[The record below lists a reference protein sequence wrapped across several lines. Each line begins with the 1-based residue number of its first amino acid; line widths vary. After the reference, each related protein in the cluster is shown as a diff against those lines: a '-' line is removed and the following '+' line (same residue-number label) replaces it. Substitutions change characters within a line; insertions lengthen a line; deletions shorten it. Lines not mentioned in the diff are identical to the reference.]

1 MAAQQYM
8 FIPLPGQQVQAVQ
21 PMMSQAVPV
30 MVPQQTV
37 TVSILT
43 TLIFSIGMVKRY
55 WSLPWLLV
63 VSSGWYQLIHPFKTK
78 FIHNIYF

>member
-1 MAAQQYM
+1 MAQQSYM
-8 FIPLPGQQVQAVQ
+8 FIPLPGQQVQ

-55 WSLPWLLV
+55 
-63 VSSGWYQLIHPFKTK
+63 
-78 FIHNIYF
+78 

>member
-1 MAAQQYM
+1 MAAQQSYM

-55 WSLPWLLV
+55 
-63 VSSGWYQLIHPFKTK
+63 
-78 FIHNIYF
+78 